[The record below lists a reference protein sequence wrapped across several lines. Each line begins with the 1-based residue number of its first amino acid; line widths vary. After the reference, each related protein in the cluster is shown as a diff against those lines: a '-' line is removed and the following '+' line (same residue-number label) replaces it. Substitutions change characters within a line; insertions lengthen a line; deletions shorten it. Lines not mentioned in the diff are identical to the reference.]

1 MNEPLTKEDILYAED
16 YAEETNIGKLL
27 DFKKVLSA
35 KNWLTNKCSN
45 HRTSN
50 ELWRLSEDENLDL
63 FESWI
68 DEAFN
73 MDKPLTKKKK
83 KINGTECKH
92 WKTCEFRNDITCD
105 SEMCEE
111 FEIEED

>member
-35 KNWLTNKCSN
+35 KNWLKNKCSN

-73 MDKPLTKKKK
+73 IGEDEDNEKKKK
-83 KINGTECKH
+83 LVKRFIV
-92 WKTCEFRNDITCD
+92 
-105 SEMCEE
+105 
-111 FEIEED
+111 